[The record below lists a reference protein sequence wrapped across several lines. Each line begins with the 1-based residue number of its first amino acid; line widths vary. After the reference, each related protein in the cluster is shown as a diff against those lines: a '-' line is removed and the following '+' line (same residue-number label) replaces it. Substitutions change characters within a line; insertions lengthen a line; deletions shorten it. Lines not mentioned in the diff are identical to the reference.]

1 MTQAEVNLDYE
12 VNNLESQ
19 LSATQEIK
27 QETTLFAEPV
37 FNLKNFTVTNSLLT
51 SWLAVL
57 IIIVLAVVVRLKI
70 KRLPRGLQN
79 YLEVILEG
87 ALNLADSVTTDRKKT
102 LKFFPLVF
110 SLFLFIILNNWLGL
124 LPGVGSI
131 GYVIKEHNEFL
142 FIPYLRGATAD
153 LNTTLALAILAVI
166 ATHWFGIMAVNF
178 WNHFNRFF
186 GVKYFFE
193 LPKKVFV
200 DREYTAV
207 LINPIKFFVGLIEFI
222 SELAKIA
229 SLSFRLFGNIF
240 AGEVLLGAMALIFAY
255 LLPIPFIFL
264 EILVGLIQALIFA
277 MLTLVFLTVSTTDH
291 ESPSH

>member
-193 LPKKVFV
+193 LPKKIFV
-200 DREYTAV
+200 EREYTAV
-207 LINPIKFFVGLIEFI
+207 LVNPIKFFVGIIEFI
-222 SELAKIA
+222 SELAKVA

-240 AGEVLLGAMALIFAY
+240 AGEVLLAAMALIFAY

-264 EILVGLIQALIFA
+264 EILIGLIQALIFA
-277 MLTLVFLTVSTTDH
+277 MLTLVFLTVATTDH
-291 ESPSH
+291 EAH

>member
-193 LPKKVFV
+193 LPKKIFV
-200 DREYTAV
+200 EREYTEV
-207 LINPIKFFVGLIEFI
+207 LINPIKFFVGIIEFI
-222 SELAKIA
+222 SELAKVA

-240 AGEVLLGAMALIFAY
+240 AGEVLLAAMALIFAY

-264 EILVGLIQALIFA
+264 EILIGLIQALIFA
-277 MLTLVFLTVSTTDH
+277 MLTLVFLTVATTDH
-291 ESPSH
+291 EAH